1 MIKYSIKDLESISG
15 IKAHTLRIWE
25 VRYKLFKPH
34 RTDTNIRLYSND
46 DIRKLL
52 NVALLNNHGLK
63 ISKIATLSNS
73 EISSKA
79 LEILSTE
86 DTFQSQIDSLTM
98 AMVEIDEDR
107 FELVVSNSILKFGL
121 EDTITQI
128 IYPFLVKVGV
138 LWRTESIN
146 PGQEHFITN
155 LIRQKIIAAIDAQVM
170 QITDDSKKFL
180 LYLPENELHEISI
193 LFYNYLIRKNKYKTI
208 YLGQSVP
215 FEDVVKL
222 CDSMQP
228 THVITVLTA
237 GIRSKKVL
245 EYIEQLSKKCNKQK
259 ILLSGYQVFETENI
273 KFENVHIFKNKE
285 DLSSLIFNH

>member
-34 RTDTNIRLYSND
+34 RTDTNIRLYNND

-155 LIRQKIIAAIDAQVM
+155 LIRQKIIAAIDEQVM

>member
-155 LIRQKIIAAIDAQVM
+155 LIRQKIIAATDAQVM

-222 CDSMQP
+222 CDSIQP

>member
-34 RTDTNIRLYSND
+34 RTDTNIRLYSNH

-86 DTFQSQIDSLTM
+86 DTFQSQINSLTM

-155 LIRQKIIAAIDAQVM
+155 LIRQKIIAATDAQVM

>member
-1 MIKYSIKDLESISG
+1 MINYSIKDLESISG

-25 VRYKLFKPH
+25 VRYELFKPH

-52 NVALLNNHGLK
+52 NIALLNNHGLK

-73 EISSKA
+73 EISTKA

-86 DTFQSQIDSLTM
+86 DTFQSQINSLTM

-107 FELVVSNSILKFGL
+107 FESVVSNSILKFGL

-155 LIRQKIIAAIDAQVM
+155 LIRQKLIAAIDAQVM

-215 FEDVVKL
+215 FEDVVKI

-259 ILLSGYQVFETENI
+259 ILLSGYQVFETANI
-273 KFENVHIFKNKE
+273 KFENVHVFKNKE

>member
-25 VRYKLFKPH
+25 VRYELFKPH

-52 NVALLNNHGLK
+52 NIALLNNHGLK

-86 DTFQSQIDSLTM
+86 DTFQSQINSLTM

>member
-1 MIKYSIKDLESISG
+1 MISYSIKDLESISG

-25 VRYKLFKPH
+25 VRYELFKPH
-34 RTDTNIRLYSND
+34 RTDTNIRLYNND

-52 NVALLNNHGLK
+52 NIALLNNHGLK

-73 EISSKA
+73 EISTKA

-107 FELVVSNSILKFGL
+107 FESVVSSSILKFGL

-155 LIRQKIIAAIDAQVM
+155 LIRQKLIAAIDGQVM

-193 LFYNYLIRKNKYKTI
+193 LFYNYLIRKSNYKTI

-215 FEDVVKL
+215 FEDVVKI

-228 THVITVLTA
+228 THVISVLTA

-245 EYIEQLSKKCNKQK
+245 EYIGQLSKKCNKQK
-259 ILLSGYQVFETENI
+259 ILLSGYQVLENENI
-273 KFENVHIFKNKE
+273 KFENVRIFKNKE

>member
-1 MIKYSIKDLESISG
+1 
-15 IKAHTLRIWE
+15 
-25 VRYKLFKPH
+25 
-34 RTDTNIRLYSND
+34 
-46 DIRKLL
+46 
-52 NVALLNNHGLK
+52 
-63 ISKIATLSNS
+63 
-73 EISSKA
+73 
-79 LEILSTE
+79 
-86 DTFQSQIDSLTM
+86 
-98 AMVEIDEDR
+98 
-107 FELVVSNSILKFGL
+107 
-121 EDTITQI
+121 
-128 IYPFLVKVGV
+128 V

>member
-34 RTDTNIRLYSND
+34 RTNTNIRLYSND

-155 LIRQKIIAAIDAQVM
+155 LIRQKIIAATDAQVM